1 VDGPRD
7 PVAEAVRAADH
18 DRYLS
23 ALYAPPERREALLA
37 LYAFNVEIAAVRDR
51 IREPLA
57 GEMRLQWW
65 RDTIASLQPG
75 TATGH
80 PVADALSRAID
91 QYQLPVAA
99 FANYLDARIFD
110 LYDDPMPSRTDLEGY
125 CGETEG
131 MLFQLS
137 AMILD
142 REAAPSVVDLAGH
155 AGCALGIAGILR
167 KLPLYRSRGQS
178 FIPRDV
184 LEAAGTNLETSLRDE
199 DGSAAGRAVEAMVAL
214 ANEHLEACRPALHAL
229 PRSLRPAFLTIATV
243 PSWLKAASRKGALL
257 IQEPAEVP
265 AWKRQLLIFRAAA
278 TGW

>member
-1 VDGPRD
+1 MAGTGNPI
-7 PVAEAVRAADH
+7 AEAVRAADH

-37 LYAFNVEIAAVRDR
+37 LYAFNVEIAGVRDR

-65 RDTIASLQPG
+65 RDTIANRQPG

-80 PVADALSRAID
+80 PIADALNRAID
-91 QYQLPVAA
+91 HYQLPDAA
-99 FANYLDARIFD
+99 FENYLEARIFD

-125 CGETEG
+125 CGETDG
-131 MLFQLS
+131 LMLQLS

-142 REAAPSVVDLAGH
+142 REAAPSVADLAGH

-167 KLPLYRSRGQS
+167 KLPLSRSRGQS
-178 FIPRDV
+178 FIPHDV
-184 LEAAGTNLETSLRDE
+184 LEAAGATPEAFQGETVVA
-199 DGSAAGRAVEAMVAL
+199 AAGRVVEAMVAL
-214 ANEHLEACRPALHAL
+214 ASEHLEACRPALHAL
-229 PRSLRPAFLTIATV
+229 PRSLRPAFLPIATV
-243 PSWLKAASRKGALL
+243 PAWLKAASGKGARLL
-257 IQEPAEVP
+257 REPAEVP
-265 AWKRQLLIFRAAA
+265 AWKRQLAIFRAAA